1 MPVRSLGAEAMSRAE
16 QVSRIGDA
24 AASLVR
30 NVPNPARIKDLA
42 ERPETAPLVAAKEV
56 AARLGPV
63 GAPVTKA
70 LDGVAKQIER
80 ASGADHDR

>member
-1 MPVRSLGAEAMSRAE
+1 MPLRSLGAEAMSRAE

-24 AASLVR
+24 AAALVR

-42 ERPETAPLVAAKEV
+42 ERPETAPLAAAKEV

-63 GAPVTKA
+63 GASATKVV
-70 LDGVAKQIER
+70 DGISKQIDR
-80 ASGADHDR
+80 ASGVDYDR